1 MEVTIIGAGNM
12 AGGIGTRLVAGGNS
26 LTILARDA
34 ADAQSLAGELN
45 GARPQAAHGAHLA
58 PDAIRDTV
66 VVLALP
72 YGAVDDVLKEVGPA
86 LEGRVVVD
94 ITNPL
99 NASYDGLVTPH
110 GSSAAEQIQRQLGPA
125 ARVVKAFNTTF
136 ANTLVAG
143 QVAGEPLDVFIAGDD
158 ADAKGQVAQLVR
170 DGGLNPVDVGP
181 LQRARQLEQLALLGI
196 TLQQPLGLGFGS
208 SWKLHTPDETS
219 R

>member
-1 MEVTIIGAGNM
+1 MDVTIIGAGNM
-12 AGGIGTRLVAGGNS
+12 ARGIGTRLVAGGHA
-26 LTILARDA
+26 LTILARDP
-34 ADAQSLAGELN
+34 ADAEKLAGELSA
-45 GARPQAAHGAHLA
+45 ARAGAAHGARLT
-58 PDAIRDTV
+58 PDAIGASV

-72 YGAVDDVLKEVGPA
+72 YGAVDDVLNEVGPA
-86 LEGRVVVD
+86 LGGRVVVD

-99 NASYDGLVTPH
+99 NASYDGLVTPP
-110 GSSAAEQIQRQLGPA
+110 GSSAAEQIQRRVGPA

-158 ADAKGQVAQLVR
+158 ADAKGEVAQLVH

-208 SWKLHTPDETS
+208 SWKPPPPDETS